1 MKHTYKSEGVYTAP
15 EMEVCS
21 VKAEQGFSA
30 SLPGVTIN
38 PWEREEDS
46 LEF

>member
-1 MKHTYKSEGVYTAP
+1 MKRTYKSDGVYTAP
-15 EMEVCS
+15 EVSIYS
-21 VKAEQGFSA
+21 VEAERGFEA